1 MRGVIDTNVW
11 VSAFLA
17 QRGYPAQLIEVEPK
31 QLSTAIGGQ
40 MPQLQQES
48 YQRMRNTN
56 RAAKVHK
63 NEYAR

>member
-1 MRGVIDTNVW
+1 MRGVIDTSVW

-17 QRGYPAQLIEVEPK
+17 HRGYPAQLIEVEPK

-48 YQRMRNTN
+48 Y
-56 RAAKVHK
+56 
-63 NEYAR
+63 